1 MWGVE
6 VGEVWGVGSR
16 IRKRLAGMGIDTVLD
31 LRNASPKQMRA
42 QFGVVM
48 ERPV

>member
-1 MWGVE
+1 MTRPERLEWMWGVE
-6 VGEVWGVGSR
+6 VGEVWGVGFR

-42 QFGVVM
+42 
-48 ERPV
+48 